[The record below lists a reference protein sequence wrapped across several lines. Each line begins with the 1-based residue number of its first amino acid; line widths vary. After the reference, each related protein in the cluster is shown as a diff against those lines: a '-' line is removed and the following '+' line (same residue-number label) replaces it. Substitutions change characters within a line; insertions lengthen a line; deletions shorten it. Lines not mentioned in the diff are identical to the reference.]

1 MSDEPYTPFGGR
13 QSGPAKPI
21 PRRPRVACPSPPQR
35 QDFELWPVS
44 IPAPDAA
51 LARAAEW
58 KQMVLEKGYEELGGL
73 LGRLAAKQLG
83 EGLIEAQILLHDS
96 LRSA

>member
-1 MSDEPYTPFGGR
+1 
-13 QSGPAKPI
+13 
-21 PRRPRVACPSPPQR
+21 
-35 QDFELWPVS
+35 LWPVS
-44 IPAPDAA
+44 TPAPDAA